1 MSNNGVTGVAWDDAE
16 EQTRFTRPVPGPQGE
31 MHAES
36 ALCIEGMDCAACSLD
51 IERVL
56 LAMPGVEAANVN
68 AVTGR
73 ATVRWDPARTAAS
86 RIAQAVEG
94 AGYQAF
100 PALSMHAE
108 AARAR
113 QRRQML
119 WRLFVAGFCM
129 MQVMMYATPA
139 YVAAPGSMSADIE
152 RLLQWASWLLS
163 APVVLFSAGPFF
175 RGAWADLERR
185 RIGMDVPVALGIGV
199 TFAASTAV
207 TFDPGGVFGSEVY
220 FDSLTMFVFFLL
232 GGRYLEMRS
241 RDATAAALEG
251 LVNALP
257 ETAERLCEAGR
268 ETVPVCR
275 LRAGDRVR
283 VRPGQAFPA
292 DGRLLEGEAQVDEA
306 LLTGES
312 RPVLRRVGDEV
323 VAGSFNL
330 SAPVVML
337 VQRTAQDT
345 RQAQIVSLMQRAAT
359 ERPEAVRLA
368 DRFAGPFLWAVLLV
382 AGLSAL
388 AWSFIEPARALWV
401 AVAVLIV
408 TCPCALSLATPAALL
423 AAGGTLARRG
433 VLVRQFSALEALAKV
448 KLFVFDKTGTLTQ
461 DRLAVASVER
471 AGTMAERELLR
482 HAAGLAQASLHPVAR
497 ALAEAAQ
504 GDAVAMA
511 QVEERPGRGLCGR
524 DAQGR
529 TWRLGAP
536 AFACPGVHPTP
547 AERTTAWLSVD
558 GRPMG
563 VFSFDE
569 TLRADAREALA
580 QLQAEGVRVALLS
593 GDQPAAARRVAQA
606 LGIVEVQGGA
616 TPEDKLAY
624 VQAAQ
629 AQGLVVAMVGDG
641 VNDGPVA
648 ARADVSFA
656 IGQGAPQLCAQAD
669 FTSLGAH
676 VADVVA
682 ARRLAQRTVSVV
694 RQNLAW
700 AAAYNAVCVPLAML
714 GWLPPWAAGLGMVA
728 SSLFVVLNAGRLR
741 NGARLTNMTCLATL
755 TSTTK
760 QHAPHLSQQPVQGR
774 SAVPLSAR

>member
-1 MSNNGVTGVAWDDAE
+1 MSEPDVSSSAAWDDAD
-16 EQTRFTRPVPGPQGE
+16 EQARFTRQVLGAAGE
-31 MHAES
+31 PRAES

-56 LAMPGVEAANVN
+56 LALPGVEAANVN

-73 ATVRWDPARTAAS
+73 ATVRWDPQRIAAS
-86 RIAQAVEG
+86 RIAQAVEN
-94 AGYQAF
+94 AGYRAF
-100 PALSMHAE
+100 PALSMLAE
-108 AARAR
+108 AARER

-139 YVAAPGSMSADIE
+139 YVAEPGSMGADIE

-163 APVVLFSAGPFF
+163 VPVVMFSAGPFF
-175 RGAWADLERR
+175 RGAWADLKRR
-185 RIGMDVPVALGIGV
+185 RVGMDVPVALGIAV
-199 TFAASTAV
+199 TFVASTAV
-207 TFDPGGVFGSEVY
+207 TFEPGGMFGGEVY

-251 LVNALP
+251 LVNAVP
-257 ETAERLCEAGR
+257 ETAERLSDEGGSEA
-268 ETVPVCR
+268 VPVRR
-275 LRAGDRVR
+275 LRVGERVR

-292 DGRLLEGEAQVDEA
+292 DGRLLDGQAQVDEA

-312 RPVLRRVGDEV
+312 RPVLRRAGDEV

-337 VQRTAQDT
+337 VQRTAHDT

-359 ERPEAVRLA
+359 ERPEVARLA
-368 DRFAGPFLWAVLLV
+368 DRIAGPFLWAVLLV
-382 AGLSAL
+382 AGVSAL
-388 AWSFIEPARALWV
+388 AWSFIEPGRAVWV
-401 AVAVLIV
+401 AVSVLIV

-423 AAGGTLARRG
+423 AAGGALARRG
-433 VLVRQFSALEALAKV
+433 VLVRQFSALENLARV
-448 KLFVFDKTGTLTQ
+448 ELFVFDKTGTLTE
-461 DRLAVASVER
+461 DRLELAGVER
-471 AGTMAERELLR
+471 LGEMSEADLLR
-482 HAAGLAQASLHPVAR
+482 HAAALASASLHPVAR
-497 ALAEAAQ
+497 ALAAAAPP
-504 GDAVAMA
+504 GGAAVM
-511 QVEERPGRGLCGR
+511 QDVEEHAGRGLCGL
-524 DAQGR
+524 DVQGR

-536 AFACPGVHPTP
+536 AFACPGTHPPP
-547 AERTTAWLSVD
+547 AERTTAWLSMD

-563 VFSFDE
+563 VFCLDE
-569 TLRADAREALA
+569 TLRPDARGALA

-606 LGIVEVQGGA
+606 LGIADVTSGA
-616 TPEDKLAY
+616 TPEDKLAF

-629 AQGLVVAMVGDG
+629 AAGVAVAMVGDG

-676 VADVVA
+676 LADVAA
-682 ARRLAQRTVSVV
+682 ARRLARRTVSVV

-714 GWLPPWAAGLGMVA
+714 GWLPPWAAGLGMAA
-728 SSLFVVLNAGRLR
+728 SSLLVVLNAGRLR
-741 NGARLTNMTCLATL
+741 SDTRPPHEARRNA
-755 TSTTK
+755 SR
-760 QHAPHLSQQPVQGR
+760 AQPGLGMGMR
-774 SAVPLSAR
+774 

>member
-1 MSNNGVTGVAWDDAE
+1 MSEQEVSSRAAWDDADE
-16 EQTRFTRPVPGPQGE
+16 LARFTRRIVGAGGE
-31 MHAES
+31 PRAES

-56 LAMPGVEAANVN
+56 MALPGVEAANVN

-73 ATVRWDPARTAAS
+73 AVVRWDPARTVAS
-86 RIAQAVEG
+86 RIAQAVAD
-94 AGYQAF
+94 AGYRAF
-100 PALSMHAE
+100 PALSMQAE

-139 YVAAPGSMSADIE
+139 YVAEPGSMGADIE

-163 APVVLFSAGPFF
+163 VPVVMFSAGPFF
-175 RGAWADLERR
+175 RGAWADLKRR
-185 RIGMDVPVALGIGV
+185 RAGMDVPVALGIAV
-199 TFAASTAV
+199 TFVASTAV
-207 TFDPGGVFGSEVY
+207 TFEPGGVFGSEVY

-241 RDATAAALEG
+241 RDATAAALES

-257 ETAERLCEAGR
+257 ETAERLSDEGGSEA
-268 ETVPVCR
+268 VPVRR
-275 LRAGDRVR
+275 LRVGDRVR

-292 DGRLLEGEAQVDEA
+292 DGRLLEGAAQVDEA

-312 RPVLRRVGDEV
+312 RPVLRAAGDDV

-330 SAPVVML
+330 SAPVVVL
-337 VQRTAQDT
+337 VQRAAQDT

-359 ERPEAVRLA
+359 ERPEATRLA
-368 DRFAGPFLWAVLLV
+368 DRIAGPFLWAVLLV

-388 AWSFIEPARALWV
+388 AWSFVEPGRAVWV
-401 AVAVLIV
+401 AVSVLIV

-423 AAGGTLARRG
+423 AAGGALARRG
-433 VLVRQFSALEALAKV
+433 VLVRQFSALESLARV
-448 KLFVFDKTGTLTQ
+448 ELFVFDKTGTLTE
-461 DRLAVASVER
+461 DRLEVAAVER
-471 AGTMAERELLR
+471 LGEMSEADLLR
-482 HAAGLAQASLHPVAR
+482 HAGALASASLHPVAR
-497 ALAEAAQ
+497 ALAAAAAP
-504 GDAVAMA
+504 GDTVVM
-511 QVEERPGRGLCGR
+511 QKVEERAGRGLCGL
-524 DAQGR
+524 DAQGC

-536 AFACPGVHPTP
+536 AFACPGTHPVP
-547 AERTTAWLSVD
+547 ADRTTAWLSVD
-558 GRPMG
+558 GRPRG

-580 QLQAEGVRVALLS
+580 QLRAEGVRVALLS
-593 GDQPAAARRVAQA
+593 GDQPAAARRVAHA
-606 LGIVEVQGGA
+606 LGIADVTGGA
-616 TPEDKLAY
+616 TPEDKLAF

-629 AQGLVVAMVGDG
+629 ARGMAVAMVGDG

-676 VADVVA
+676 LADVAA
-682 ARRLAQRTVSVV
+682 ARRLARRTVSVV

-714 GWLPPWAAGLGMVA
+714 GWLPPWAAGLGMAA
-728 SSLFVVLNAGRLR
+728 SSLLVVLNAGRLR
-741 NGARLTNMTCLATL
+741 SDARPPHGARARSGATW
-755 TSTTK
+755 
-760 QHAPHLSQQPVQGR
+760 PQPSPGTH
-774 SAVPLSAR
+774 